1 MNLTALL
8 SPSTLV
14 AIDRNRWSQWIGM
27 SGRDRRNT
35 QARAQSRLA
44 ELLLD
49 DLSGGFALNIC
60 RQLRPAIL
68 APRSRYI
75 IVVRYR

>member
-14 AIDRNRWSQWIGM
+14 AIDRNRWSRSIGM

-35 QARAQSRLA
+35 Q
-44 ELLLD
+44 
-49 DLSGGFALNIC
+49 
-60 RQLRPAIL
+60 
-68 APRSRYI
+68 
-75 IVVRYR
+75 